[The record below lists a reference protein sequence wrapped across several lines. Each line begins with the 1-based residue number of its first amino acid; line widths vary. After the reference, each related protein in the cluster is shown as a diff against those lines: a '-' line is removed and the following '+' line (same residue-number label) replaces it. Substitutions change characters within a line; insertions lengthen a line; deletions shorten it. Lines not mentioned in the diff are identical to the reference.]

1 MINILRLTYKAFGHI
16 NHKLS
21 SMFDYIV
28 TVYKFSCLGVRF
40 VDVETSGI
48 PFVDISC
55 KNDSS
60 INIAKGLR
68 MNNGAYRNQIGF
80 GKQKCYLIADGGSIY
95 IGENCGMSQTA
106 LIAFGADIYIGENV
120 KIGAGVKVYTT
131 NFHSLNFENR
141 RARVLDSKDTK
152 TENVSIGN
160 DCFIGAGTIILKG
173 VSIGDRSIIG
183 AGSVVVNDIPSDTIW
198 GGNPAVQIRQNE
210 ILCCRK

>member
-1 MINILRLTYKAFGHI
+1 MINMLRLAYKAFGHLS
-16 NHKLS
+16 HKLS

-28 TVYKFSCLGVRF
+28 TVYKFLCLGVRF

-48 PFVDISC
+48 PFVDISR
-55 KNDSS
+55 KKYSS

-95 IGENCGMSQTA
+95 IGENCGMSQSA
-106 LIAFGADIYIGENV
+106 LIAFGADIYIGKNV
-120 KIGAGVKVYTT
+120 KIGAGVKIYTT

-141 RARVLDSKDTK
+141 RTRILDSKDTK
-152 TENVSIGN
+152 TGSVSIGN

-173 VSIGDRSIIG
+173 VSIGDRAIIG
-183 AGSVVVNDIPSDTIW
+183 AGSVVAHDIPSDTVW
-198 GGNPAVQIRQNE
+198 GGNPVVQIR
-210 ILCCRK
+210 